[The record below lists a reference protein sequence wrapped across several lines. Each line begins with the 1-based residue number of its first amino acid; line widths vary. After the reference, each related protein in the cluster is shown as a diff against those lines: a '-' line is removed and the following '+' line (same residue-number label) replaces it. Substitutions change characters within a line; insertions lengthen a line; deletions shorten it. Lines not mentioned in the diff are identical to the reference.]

1 MKNTQFYLLSFKN
14 LKTRTALSCL
24 TGAVLFYS
32 ATGSDVAAQ
41 TTSTATI
48 TVSASIAASCTIT
61 TAPLA
66 FGTYNPGGADT
77 TGTATITATCTNG
90 TAYTINFN
98 DTPDGV
104 TSGTYKLYSAGT
116 SAAATSL
123 WLEASF
129 GATSGFTNSITNGNT
144 YTISGTGNGSAQ
156 SKTLYGKIASGQ
168 TGRVATAF
176 SQTLTLNL
184 VY

>member
-1 MKNTQFYLLSFKN
+1 MKNVRFYLLSLKN
-14 LKTRTALSCL
+14 LKTTTALSCL

-61 TAPLA
+61 TANLS
-66 FGTYNPGGADT
+66 FGTYNPSADS

-90 TAYTINFN
+90 TPYNINFS
-98 DTPDGV
+98 TAPDGA
-104 TSGTYKLYSAGT
+104 TTDNYKLYSAGI
-116 SAAATSL
+116 SASASSL

-129 GATSGFTNSITNGNT
+129 GATAGFTNLITNGNT

-156 SKTLYGKIASGQ
+156 SKTLYGKIATGQ
-168 TGRVATAF
+168 TGRVATSF

>member
-1 MKNTQFYLLSFKN
+1 MKNTRFYLLSLKN
-14 LKTRTALSCL
+14 LKTTTALSCL

-48 TVSASIAASCTIT
+48 TVSATIAATCTIT
-61 TAPLA
+61 TANLS
-66 FGTYNPGGADT
+66 FGTYNPSADS
-77 TGTATITATCTNG
+77 TGNATITATCTNG
-90 TAYTINFN
+90 TPYNINFSSA
-98 DTPDGV
+98 PDGV
-104 TSGTYKLYSAGT
+104 TTDTYKLYSAGT
-116 SAAATSL
+116 SAAASSL

-129 GATSGFTNSITNGNT
+129 GATSGFTNPITNGNT

-156 SKTLYGKIASGQ
+156 SKTLYGKIATGQ
-168 TGRVATAF
+168 TGRVATSF
-176 SQTLTLNL
+176 SKIMTLNL

>member
-1 MKNTQFYLLSFKN
+1 MKNTHLYLLSFKN

-61 TAPLA
+61 TADLS
-66 FGTYNPGGADT
+66 FGTYNPSADT
-77 TGTATITATCTNG
+77 TGNATITATCTNG

-98 DTPDGV
+98 DATDGV
-104 TSGTYKLYSAGT
+104 TTGTYKLYSAGT

-129 GATSGFTNSITNGNT
+129 GATSGFTNLITNGNT

-156 SKTLYGKIASGQ
+156 SKTLYGKIATGQ

-176 SQTLTLNL
+176 SKILTLNL

>member
-1 MKNTQFYLLSFKN
+1 MKNVRFYLLSLKN
-14 LKTRTALSCL
+14 LKTTTALSCL

-61 TAPLA
+61 TADLG
-66 FGTYNPGGADT
+66 FGTYNPSADS

-90 TAYTINFN
+90 TPYNINFN
-98 DTPDGV
+98 DASDGV
-104 TSGTYKLYSAGT
+104 NTGTYKLYSAGT
-116 SAAATSL
+116 SASATSL

-129 GATSGFTNSITNGNT
+129 GATSGFTNLITNGNT

-156 SKTLYGKIASGQ
+156 SKTLYGKILAGQ
-168 TGRVATAF
+168 TGRVSTSF
-176 SQTLTLNL
+176 SKIMTLNL